1 MDDDMRAE
9 FDGALQIR
17 TQNVLSTTTVRLRS
31 LPIGNRGDVCDAHG
45 WVAGVSRYSIL
56 VLGRKAL
63 RTKSGTAVSTKLN
76 SRPKWTRV
84 VWRAEYAAVNGFGQ
98 DHMVA
103 RAQQAK
109 DRVNSRHAGRKN
121 ISAVAAFQLGNGAFK
136 SFAVRVISAR
146 VIVPFV
152 LAQFLIDVRGGLIDR
167 CDDGS
172 GGGIGLLP
180 DMNGV
185 VAKPIVLSL
194 RPLFGSLLPSV

>member
-1 MDDDMRAE
+1 
-9 FDGALQIR
+9 
-17 TQNVLSTTTVRLRS
+17 
-31 LPIGNRGDVCDAHG
+31 
-45 WVAGVSRYSIL
+45 
-56 VLGRKAL
+56 
-63 RTKSGTAVSTKLN
+63 
-76 SRPKWTRV
+76 
-84 VWRAEYAAVNGFGQ
+84 
-98 DHMVA
+98 MVA

-121 ISAVAAFQLGNGAFK
+121 ISAVAAFQLGNGAFE
-136 SFAVRVISAR
+136 SFAVRVIGAR

-185 VAKPIVLSL
+185 CSETHCALLATAVRIVV
-194 RPLFGSLLPSV
+194 PSV